1 MTAKRLPEPRCLA
14 SQTSE
19 SSERPMTRSKSKA
32 REKAKVSGSR
42 REGEG
47 SRSVAEEA
55 VTCLF
60 FWREEKKK
68 R

>member
-55 VTCLF
+55 VT
-60 FWREEKKK
+60 
-68 R
+68 